1 MTLEAYCK
9 NIYCHFD
16 SIAINYKR
24 KVFLRLTLI
33 LMVCCS
39 YGFCMPLPP
48 LGKLFSEFCL
58 TLSPSYY
65 LLVKVVLPIYLST
78 YFFESSTVI
87 LNSRT
92 GPFKKMP
99 ATLLSIFCHLIILF
113 SSSCIT
119 FCLFLPV
126 QSFNVQ
132 KGFFNGPTPA
142 SFSFIFIF
150 SNAHYKF
157 NNK

>member
-113 SSSCIT
+113 
-119 FCLFLPV
+119 FLFLHYLLSLSACSIF
-126 QSFNVQ
+126 QCT
-132 KGFFNGPTPA
+132 KGFFKWANAGL
-142 SFSFIFIF
+142 FFIYIYLFKCTLQI
-150 SNAHYKF
+150 
-157 NNK
+157 